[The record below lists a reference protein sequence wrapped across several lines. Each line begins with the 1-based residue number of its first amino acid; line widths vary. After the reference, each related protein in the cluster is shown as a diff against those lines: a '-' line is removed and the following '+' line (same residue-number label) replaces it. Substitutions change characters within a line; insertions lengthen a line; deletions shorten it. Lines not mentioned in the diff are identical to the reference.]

1 MDAQAIERL
10 ARQMQAGRPPEDPE
24 ASIDVAELDDL
35 LDVFVA
41 LWPEGGQ
48 G

>member
-10 ARQMQAGRPPEDPE
+10 ARQMQASRPPEDPD
-24 ASIDVAELDDL
+24 AGIDAAELDDL
-35 LDVFVA
+35 LDVFLE
-41 LWPEGGQ
+41 LWPDGGR